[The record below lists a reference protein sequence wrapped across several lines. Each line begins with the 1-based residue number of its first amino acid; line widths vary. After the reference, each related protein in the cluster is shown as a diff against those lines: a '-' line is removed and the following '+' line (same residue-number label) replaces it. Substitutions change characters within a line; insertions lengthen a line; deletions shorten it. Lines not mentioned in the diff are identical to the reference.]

1 MHYQYEGLDVKCP
14 NAEEIV
20 YTIRE
25 RQYYDHIENAYSYA
39 SQLLLKL
46 LIDEKQLMARLR

>member
-1 MHYQYEGLDVKCP
+1 MKCP